1 MITQGPCLEAY
12 PLDIPFLTLFQ
23 QVTSQHL
30 GRVPLRR
37 LHCKQ
42 SACFMVFSVRPIYRH
57 LATSGHPENGS
68 KLNFAMEP
76 SEALRSKPADDE
88 ELVPVMGAN
97 VANPL
102 EAA

>member
-1 MITQGPCLEAY
+1 MQEIKE
-12 PLDIPFLTLFQ
+12 
-23 QVTSQHL
+23 
-30 GRVPLRR
+30 VPLRR

-76 SEALRSKPADDE
+76 SRLLAV
-88 ELVPVMGAN
+88 ELWLSFLYASYNGAM
-97 VANPL
+97 VVYLTELMPPL
-102 EAA
+102 VRTSAFSIAYSLAAAIFV